1 MSEGHYDTRRAG
13 VKRLSELGLRQARG
27 LGQNF
32 LVDDNIL
39 RVIEREAELGVDDV
53 VLEVGGGLGVLSEF
67 LSPRVS
73 FVHVYEIDRRLA
85 PALREAVG
93 ERENVALLFEDAM
106 KAELGA
112 LDPPP
117 GKMVSNLPYSVAV
130 PVILRT
136 INTLAKMNFWCVMVQ
151 REIAD
156 RLKAKPG
163 TKEYGAPT
171 VIAQLSCEVKFLRP
185 ISRTV
190 FVPPPNVD
198 SALIRLQRKGN
209 APTERVRAL
218 VKAAFAHR
226 RKALPKSLSLA
237 AESNPRLRQIFS
249 REPEELRSTA
259 KEGLGELGEP
269 ADQRAE
275 RLRPEQFVELA
286 ALIGGSQ

>member
-1 MSEGHYDTRRAG
+1 MSESHPDTHRAG

-39 RVIEREAELGVDDV
+39 RVIEREAELGADDV

-130 PVILRT
+130 PLILRT
-136 INTLAKMNFWCVMVQ
+136 IKTLAKMNFWCVMVQ

-156 RLKAKPG
+156 RLKAEPG
-163 TKEYGAPT
+163 TKEYGAPS

-198 SALIRLQRKGN
+198 SALIRLQRKGP
-209 APTERVRAL
+209 AATESVRAL

-249 REPEELRSTA
+249 REPEELRSIA